1 MQRSSLLLN
10 KLRFRLKT
18 KKFAEVAVSYNV
30 PFKVQSW
37 YPTAI
42 GSIIPAVSNRVP
54 GITVTECEGASVVV
68 VLLLEVAPL
77 DR

>member
-37 YPTAI
+37 YPAI